1 MPKRV
6 VVVVERRD
14 EVVNCSVADLAG
26 ALTPAENEGEN
37 ALTLV
42 ELIQSIALRRVRR
55 IFIILGPVVR
65 FYRGR
70 MGKAC
75 SLLCMVVSIRFVVTN
90 KCGSW
95 MLLSCFVRMRDG
107 ERQSLAPDIYQE
119 KQSMLLLFL

>member
-1 MPKRV
+1 M
-6 VVVVERRD
+6 VVERRD

-75 SLLCMVVSIRFVVTN
+75 SLLWWCRYVSLLPTNNVVDGCFCLASCACVTGRG
-90 KCGSW
+90 K
-95 MLLSCFVRMRDG
+95 V
-107 ERQSLAPDIYQE
+107 
-119 KQSMLLLFL
+119 